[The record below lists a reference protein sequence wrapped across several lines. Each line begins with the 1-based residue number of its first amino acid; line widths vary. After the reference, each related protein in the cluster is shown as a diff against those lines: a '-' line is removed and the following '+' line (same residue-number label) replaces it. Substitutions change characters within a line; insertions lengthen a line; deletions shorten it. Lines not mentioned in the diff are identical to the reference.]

1 MKVAGII
8 SAMVTP
14 FTADGKINEAATR
27 QLVNH
32 LIDQHING
40 LFILGTNG
48 EFHVLSKEEK
58 LAFAKIVV
66 EAVAGRV
73 PVYAGSGGNSTE
85 EVIALTNAF
94 AEVGVDAVSVIS
106 PYFVPLTEEEL
117 FTHYQTIAAQA
128 NIPILLYNIPKN
140 TGNPL
145 SSQLVARL
153 AKLPNIIG
161 IKDSSGDIE
170 LMKEHIE
177 KNKEEDFVV
186 LSGSD
191 SLILKALK
199 LGAAGA
205 VAATSNVLSKT
216 DVAIY
221 THFKN
226 GDLAEAQAAQDSIE
240 EFRRILKFGTIPSVL
255 KYSLSFMGIDVG
267 APRTPTLPVADPEK
281 IQEMNKVLT
290 ENYAT
295 EKI

>member
-8 SAMVTP
+8 AAMVTP
-14 FTADGKINEAATR
+14 FTAEGKINEAATR

-32 LIDQHING
+32 LVDHQING

-58 LAFAKIVV
+58 LAFAQLVV
-66 EAVAGRV
+66 EEAAGRV
-73 PVYAGSGGNSTE
+73 PVYAGSGGNATE
-85 EVIALTNAF
+85 EVVELTNAF
-94 AEVGVDAVSVIS
+94 ARVGVDAVSVIS
-106 PYFVPLTEEEL
+106 PYFIPLTEQEL
-117 FTHYQTIAAQA
+117 FEHYQTVASQA
-128 NIPILLYNIPKN
+128 EIPIILYNIPKN

-161 IKDSSGDIE
+161 IKDSSGDIA
-170 LMKEHIE
+170 LIKEHIE
-177 KNKEEDFVV
+177 NNKAEDFVV

-191 SLILKALK
+191 SLILNALK

-226 GDLAEAQAAQDSIE
+226 GDLAKAQAAQDSIE
-240 EFRRILKFGTIPSVL
+240 EFRRILKFGTVPSVL
-255 KYSLSFMGIDVG
+255 KYSLSFMGIDAG
-267 APRTPTLPVADPEK
+267 TPRKPTLPVTDPEK
-281 IQEMNKVLT
+281 LQEINTVLT
-290 ENYAT
+290 ENYAA